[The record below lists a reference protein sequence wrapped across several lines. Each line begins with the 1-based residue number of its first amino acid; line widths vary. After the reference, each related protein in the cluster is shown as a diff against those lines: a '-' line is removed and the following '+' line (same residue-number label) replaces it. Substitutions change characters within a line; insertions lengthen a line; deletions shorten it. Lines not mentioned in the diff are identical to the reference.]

1 MATFFM
7 KGAAGGAAV
16 NPYSPAGQVGS
27 VGVDD
32 DTGAVDQCKAN
43 CYDRYQGLLANASVD
58 NAYASDM
65 LQTCLDD
72 CRGGGGREQKPP
84 EGGGCPGGY
93 LAKMAGGRQLVPCKA
108 GYFPQNINGTNWCCP
123 ATEEEIPCADGYTIN
138 RDAQCPQGYTEK
150 INSMGQKWCCPG
162 GDEPPIEGDCKCSG
176 GKKVADVGFSM
187 GKGRGGAIWE
197 DPHKILPPRYI
208 RSGDWEGHM
217 VWDPETQKYYYTHEL
232 QDYYQ
237 SGGEMPTGVDSTCPK
252 GWTREGDC
260 CCPGD
265 GGGGDEEGRLGEFKW
280 PDELMGLWD
289 LLAGRG
295 KQILTTEPGFNQAT
309 MDQMFGKGFENIR
322 NLGGPARQQQEA
334 QLQSEGLLGTGAS
347 RALGRESAWE
357 AERQVG
363 DVIRDLFVMNEEK
376 KKRDL
381 LDYAGA
387 GRDIIG
393 AGQRLYGE
401 GEAINAGR
409 RNESLASIALW
420 LQYLQSLLGS
430 WSQ

>member
-7 KGAAGGAAV
+7 KGAPGAP
-16 NPYSPAGQVGS
+16 NPYSGGRGTEPPGT
-27 VGVDD
+27 DR
-32 DTGAVDQCKAN
+32 TGREGCEDR
-43 CYDRYQGLLANASVD
+43 CYERYQSLLADANVD
-58 NAYASDM
+58 NAYANNF
-65 LQTCLDD
+65 LQTCLGRCGGLTDKDD
-72 CRGGGGREQKPP
+72 RIPP
-84 EGGGCPGGY
+84 EPTGCPGGY
-93 LAKMAGGRQLVPCKA
+93 KAEFVGSMQTPCRQGFAPKQTNGG
-108 GYFPQNINGTNWCCP
+108 TWCCP
-123 ATEEEIPCADGYTIN
+123 ESDPQVPCADGYTI
-138 RDAQCPQGYTEK
+138 DQTAQCPEGFTEK
-150 INSMGQKWCCPG
+150 RDSLGRKWCCPG
-162 GDEPPIEGDCKCSG
+162 GDEPPIDGDCKCSG

-322 NLGGPARQQQEA
+322 SLSGPARQQQEA